1 MKKNILLIENDTE
14 ICSLLEFHLKDLGI
28 QLDIARDGA
37 KGLELALNNEYLLV
51 LLDSTLPGTDG
62 FEVCRS
68 LREKKKKL
76 PVLMFTSKNEE
87 FDKVLCLESGADD
100 YITKPFSILELLAKI
115 KSLLRRVK
123 AFEQEPEDESSEGV
137 FRFGELRVN
146 VEKRRVTVENNLVRL
161 TPKEFDLL
169 KLFISNPG
177 KAFTREILLNVVWGH
192 QFSGYEHTVDSHIN
206 RLRAKIEQDPSNP
219 NYIRTIWGVGYK
231 FADQEDLTP

>member
-1 MKKNILLIENDTE
+1 MKKNILLIEDNAE
-14 ICSLLEFHLKDLGI
+14 ICSLLEFHLKNIGI

-37 KGLELALNNEYLLV
+37 EGLELALNNEYSLV
-51 LLDSTLPGTDG
+51 MLDSTLPGTDG

-68 LREKKKKL
+68 LREKKKRL
-76 PVLMFTSKNEE
+76 PVLMLTSKNEE

-100 YITKPFSILELLAKI
+100 YISKPFSILELLAKI
-115 KSLLRRVK
+115 KSILRRVK
-123 AFEQEPEDESSEGV
+123 AFEQESEDKSSEGV
-137 FRFGELRVN
+137 LHFGELRVN
-146 VEKRRVTVENNLVRL
+146 VEKHRVTVENNLVRL

-177 KAFTREILLNVVWGH
+177 KVFTREILLNVVWGH

-206 RLRAKIEQDPSNP
+206 RLRAKIERDPPNP